1 MQKLAE
7 ICVGRPVFASVLIL
21 ILVVVGGAGFM
32 QLGVDRFP
40 KVDIPTVV
48 ISTVS
53 PGSSPEAVASDIT
66 KPIEDAV
73 NTISGIDEVR
83 STSSEGS
90 SVVTISFVLEKDL
103 AVATQEVRD
112 KINLVMPT
120 LPDNVD
126 QPTVNTFDPDA
137 QPVLTIALSGDAALR
152 EITEYADKVLRKQIE
167 SSNGVGAVDI
177 IGGRARQIDVDL
189 NPYQMRSYGVTATD
203 VINALRTQNIE
214 TPGGQ
219 VEGDKRNLTLRT
231 LGRLNSIQGFRD
243 IVLKTSE
250 GGGTVRLSDVAI
262 IRDSAARQSSAAELN
277 GQPTLQIVIRKQS
290 GTNALAVI
298 SDVKSRLK
306 EIEKT
311 LPPGYKLTITDDQSE
326 YIEAAVHAVEEHLIL
341 GAFLATLVVLLFLWS
356 WRSTIIAAV
365 AIPTSLIST
374 FGIMWILG
382 FSLNLITLLALT
394 LAVGIVI
401 DDAIVVLENIYRL
414 MDEEDMPPF
423 QAAIEGTR
431 EIGLAVLASTLSL
444 VAVFLPVAFMSG
456 IVGRFMNS
464 FGVTMAAAILVS
476 LLVSFSLTPTM
487 SARMLKKGDADEG
500 GSTPEGMPSHA
511 PSHAPVDKRQQG
523 FYGYID
529 RTYTAMLKWS
539 MAHRWAIVILCFV
552 AIGSIRFIGPLVPFN
567 FLPSEDESKA
577 TISFTAPEGTSLEET
592 MAIARSIDKAAR
604 TLPGVEYTQV
614 SAGGGGGGFG
624 SAGSTNQGTIS
635 IEMKPLDERTISQDQ
650 FLQRLRTEIMPQFD
664 SQNLRSIVS
673 GAGGFGGAGRAGATI
688 QYVISGPDLKVLA
701 QASEKALEEFKKVPG
716 VVDADTSLKTG
727 NPELKVQI
735 NRDLA
740 AQLGVSPAD
749 VATALRYF
757 VGGDEVTNYNE
768 RGEQYDVFLRA
779 QEQYR
784 KGVQSIGTLTVASS
798 KIGAVPLDQL
808 VTFVHGTGPA
818 EIEHFKGLPKVTLS
832 SNLQPGYSQA
842 EVMAQ
847 LKKIVA
853 DLNLGPDYVASSS
866 GASKEQARTA
876 ASFLTAIMLS
886 FIFMYL
892 ILAAQFESWIHPVT
906 ILLSLPLTVPFALIS
921 LLLFGQSINIFSM
934 LGILVLFGVV
944 KKNSILQID
953 HTNQLRE
960 RGMNRYDAIIQANRD
975 RLRPILMT
983 TLAFVAGML
992 PLIVSSGTGSGT
1004 NRAIG
1009 SVIFGG
1015 QSLSLLLTLLATP
1028 VIYSLFDDLSSWNA
1042 RVRSRIF
1049 GGKKKIAVPESEA
1062 VTAATKTEL

>member
-7 ICVGRPVFASVLIL
+7 ICVQRPVFASVLIL
-21 ILVVVGGAGFM
+21 ILVVVGAAGFM
-32 QLGVDRFP
+32 QLGVDRYP

-48 ISTVS
+48 ISTIS
-53 PGSSPEAVASDIT
+53 PGSSPEAVESDIT
-66 KPIEDAV
+66 KPIEDTV

-83 STSSEGS
+83 STSSEGRS
-90 SVVTISFVLEKDL
+90 IVTISFVLEKDL
-103 AVATQEVRD
+103 DVATQEVRD
-112 KINLVMPT
+112 KINQVLPQ
-120 LPDNVD
+120 LPDNVE

-137 QPVLTIALSGDAALR
+137 QPVLTIALAGDASLR
-152 EITEYADKVLRKQIE
+152 EITEYADKVLRKQVE

-189 NPYQMRSYGVTATD
+189 NPYRMRSYGVTSND
-203 VINALRTQNIE
+203 VINALRAQNIE

-219 VEGDKRNLTLRT
+219 VEGEKRNLTLRT

-243 IVLKTSE
+243 IVLKTSAD
-250 GGGTVRLSDVAI
+250 GGTVRLSDVAE
-262 IRDSAARQSSAAELN
+262 IRDSAARQNSAAELN
-277 GQPTLQIVIRKQS
+277 GKPTLQIVIRKQS

-298 SDVKSRLK
+298 GGVKSRLK

-311 LPPGYKLTITDDQSE
+311 LPPSYKMTITDDQSE
-326 YIEAAVHAVEEHLIL
+326 YIEAAVHAVEEHLLL
-341 GAFLATLVVLLFLWS
+341 GAMLATLVVFLFLWN

-365 AIPTSLIST
+365 AIPASIIAT
-374 FGIMWILG
+374 FGVMWILG

-401 DDAIVVLENIYRL
+401 DDSIVVLENIYRL
-414 MDEEDMPPF
+414 MEEEDMPPF

-431 EIGLAVLASTLSL
+431 EIGLAVLATTLSL

-464 FGVTMAAAILVS
+464 FGVTMSAAILVS
-476 LLVSFSLTPTM
+476 LLVSFTLTPTM
-487 SARMLKKGDADEG
+487 SARMLKKNQEEDEEAKQAN
-500 GSTPEGMPSHA
+500 SANTKKNA
-511 PSHAPVDKRQQG
+511 PDKRRESG
-523 FYGYID
+523 WYGVID
-529 RTYTAMLKWS
+529 RTYTTMLKWS
-539 MAHRWAIVILCFV
+539 MGHRWAIVLLCF
-552 AIGSIRFIGPLVPFN
+552 AALFSIKFIGPLVPFN

-577 TISFTAPEGTSLEET
+577 NISFSAPEGTSLEET
-592 MAIARSIDKAAR
+592 MQIARSMEKAAR
-604 TLPGVEYTQV
+604 TLPGIEYTQV

-624 SAGSTNQGTIS
+624 GSSSTNQGTVS

-650 FLQRLRTEIMPQFD
+650 FLQRLRQEVMPQFD
-664 SQNLRSIVS
+664 SQDLRYIVS

-688 QYVISGPDLKVLA
+688 QFIMSGPELKVLEK
-701 QASEKALEEFKKVPG
+701 ASEKALEEFKKIPG

-757 VGGDEVTNYNE
+757 VGGDAVTNYNE
-768 RGEQYDVFLRA
+768 KGEQYDVFLRA

-784 KGVQSIGTLTVASS
+784 KGAQSIGTLTVPST
-798 KIGAVPLDQL
+798 KVGAVPLDQL
-808 VTFVHGTGPA
+808 VTFIQGTGPA
-818 EIEHFKGLPKVTLS
+818 EIEHFKGLAQVTLS
-832 SNLQPGYSQA
+832 SNLKPGVSQA
-842 EVMAQ
+842 DVVAK
-847 LKKIVA
+847 LRKIFE
-853 DLNLGPDYVASSS
+853 DLNLGPDYIGSTS
-866 GASKEQARTA
+866 GVSKEQARTA
-876 ASFLTAIMLS
+876 TSFLTAIALS

-892 ILAAQFESWIHPVT
+892 ILAAQFESWVHPIT
-906 ILLSLPLTVPFALIS
+906 ILLSLPLTIPFALIS
-921 LLLFGQSINIFSM
+921 LFLFGQSINIFSM
-934 LGILVLFGVV
+934 LGILVLFGIV
-944 KKNSILQID
+944 KKNAILQID

-1028 VIYSLFDDLSSWNA
+1028 VAYSLFDDLSNWLA
-1042 RVRSRIF
+1042 RVRGHIF
-1049 GGKKKIAVPESEA
+1049 GGKKKTIATQSDA
-1062 VTAATKTEL
+1062 VSAAVETEL